1 MKSQLVEAW
10 CMSNEVNLYFLDS
23 ISDEYLQDSYAKR
36 TRTVAAQF
44 AHMHNVRLRW
54 LNHSAPKL
62 VDKLESFPKGAQPT
76 RAKLKEALK
85 TSEEVIAQY
94 LEECEAAGDV
104 KYWSGPPATF
114 LSYLVAHEAHH
125 RGLAMVATAD
135 LRTEAATGSYLRSMA
150 MGQEAESEV
159 SLFKILKTDSTI
171 SFSGNALIRAYRLTQ
186 I

>member
-10 CMSNEVNLYFLDS
+10 CMSNEVNLYLLDS
-23 ISDEYLQDSYAKR
+23 ISDEYLQDRYAKR

-62 VDKLESFPKGAQPT
+62 VDKLESFPKGVQPT
-76 RAKLKEALK
+76 KEELREALK
-85 TSEEVIAQY
+85 ASEKVISRY

-125 RGLAMVATAD
+125 RGLAMVAMRISGRKLPQEVIYGQWQWGKKRN
-135 LRTEAATGSYLRSMA
+135 LR
-150 MGQEAESEV
+150 
-159 SLFKILKTDSTI
+159 
-171 SFSGNALIRAYRLTQ
+171 
-186 I
+186 

>member
-10 CMSNEVNLYFLDS
+10 CMSNEVNLYLLDS
-23 ISDEYLQDSYAKR
+23 ISDEYLQDRYAKR

-62 VDKLESFPKGAQPT
+62 VDKLESFPKGAQPS
-76 RAKLKEALK
+76 RAELKEALK
-85 TSEEVIAQY
+85 ASEEVIARY

-125 RGLAMVATAD
+125 RGLAMVAMRISGRKLPQEVIYGQWQWGKKRN
-135 LRTEAATGSYLRSMA
+135 LR
-150 MGQEAESEV
+150 
-159 SLFKILKTDSTI
+159 
-171 SFSGNALIRAYRLTQ
+171 
-186 I
+186 